1 MAGMSA
7 NESRKEVAK
16 RLNELECTK
25 QKTTATGGAPHGKDH
40 YMGKK
45 EKVGK

>member
-1 MAGMSA
+1 MAGQSA

-16 RLNELECTK
+16 RLNNLDCSK
-25 QKTTATGGAPHGKDH
+25 QKKTATGGSPHGHDH
-40 YMGKK
+40 YPGKK